1 VISIAIDPS
10 VKRPMINRK
19 DMPTTH
25 SHFDTVEVSRFESL
39 IGYLQK
45 LIIDNLLILV
55 VLPVKQSHRIAHH
68 ASILLVPFITN
79 TAGNLNFT
87 ISVLWAHR

>member
-1 VISIAIDPS
+1 MISIAIDPS
-10 VKRPMINRK
+10 VNRPMINRK

-45 LIIDNLLILV
+45 FIIDNLVDLV
-55 VLPVKQSHRIAHH
+55 ALPVEQSHLI
-68 ASILLVPFITN
+68 SL
-79 TAGNLNFT
+79 GNGSFYNQDCQQSLFYY
-87 ISVLWAHR
+87 ISH